1 MVSYYNRSKFYVWIA
16 RILYS
21 SFVVL
26 IAKLADLDTGGYSY
40 LFPLGSI
47 ETYKFKDIIFRGD
60 LRHISQHVVEK
71 GGEDNGEKKT
81 S

>member
-1 MVSYYNRSKFYVWIA
+1 MVSYYNCGKFYVWIA
-16 RILYS
+16 RIVAL
-21 SFVVL
+21 VL

-40 LFPLGSI
+40 LFPLGSV

-71 GGEDNGEKKT
+71 GGEDNNEKKT